1 MDNMKKNIAWNTF
14 GSIFYCVCQWLIT
27 VLVVWLDSYRAAGN
41 LSLAMTT
48 SSSFSAIS
56 LFSMRN
62 YQVSDVMGE
71 YTSGQY
77 VSSRVLTCVAAVV
90 SCIAVSMLGNNSQ
103 YEVLCIAAFMVVR
116 AAEAVVDVLHGVNQ
130 KYMRY
135 DLIGKSY
142 IIRGILTIG
151 SFSLGLLAFQDL
163 MATLFIVAGVN
174 FLAAACFDWM
184 KTSRLEKFQINLMD
198 KKLGKLLKTCAP
210 IVAFSF
216 LLSLENLI
224 PKISLKQWY
233 GEEQLGIY
241 SSIASPTLVVQ
252 VFASVAFN
260 PFLPAFSLAYQQGE
274 WKKFRG
280 MFHKALAALAGMC
293 LVVTLGGMLFGRLGL
308 TILFGEGILE
318 HYNLFL
324 PIVWCTILTALIWIL
339 SSLVVAVRKIK
350 WLLAG
355 MAVDFLLCLGLV
367 GPLVRTY
374 GKNGVSIVQ
383 IVAYAVYI
391 VYLVVICEIS
401 TRRRKGDK

>member
-27 VLVVWLDSYRAAGN
+27 VLVVWLDGYGAAGN

-62 YQVSDVMGE
+62 YQVSDVAEE
-71 YTSGQY
+71 YSSGQY
-77 VSSRVLTCVAAVV
+77 VSSRVLTCAIAVVTCVAA
-90 SCIAVSMLGNNSQ
+90 SLLGGNTW
-103 YEVLCIAAFMVVR
+103 YEVLCISAFMVIR
-116 AAEAVVDVLHGVNQ
+116 AAEAMVDVLHGVNQ
-130 KYMRY
+130 KFMRY

-142 IIRGILTIG
+142 LIRGIITIG
-151 SFSLGLLAFQDL
+151 SFSLGMAAFHDLLV
-163 MATLFIVAGVN
+163 TLLLVAGLN
-174 FLAAACFDWM
+174 FLAAACFDWIQ
-184 KTSRLEKFQINLMD
+184 TGRLEKFQVNLLD
-198 KKLGKLLKTCAP
+198 KRLGKLLATCAP

-224 PKISLKQWY
+224 PKTSLKQMY

-274 WKKFRG
+274 WKRFRD
-280 MFHKALAALAGMC
+280 MFHKALAALAAMC
-293 LVVTLGGMLFGRLGL
+293 IVVTLGGALFGRLGL
-308 TILFGEGILE
+308 TILFGKGILE
-318 HYNLFL
+318 HYHLFL

-339 SSLVVAVRKIK
+339 SSLVVALRKIK
-350 WLLAG
+350 WLLVG
-355 MAVDFLLCLGLV
+355 MAVDFLLCMAAV
-367 GPLVRTY
+367 DPLVRTY

-383 IVAYAVYI
+383 IGAYAVYI
-391 VYLVVICEIS
+391 VYLVFVCEIS
-401 TRRRKGDK
+401 TVRRKEDR

>member
-163 MATLFIVAGVN
+163 MATLFIVAGLN

-198 KKLGKLLKTCAP
+198 R
-210 IVAFSF
+210 I
-216 LLSLENLI
+216 
-224 PKISLKQWY
+224 
-233 GEEQLGIY
+233 GE
-241 SSIASPTLVVQ
+241 
-252 VFASVAFN
+252 
-260 PFLPAFSLAYQQGE
+260 
-274 WKKFRG
+274 
-280 MFHKALAALAGMC
+280 
-293 LVVTLGGMLFGRLGL
+293 
-308 TILFGEGILE
+308 
-318 HYNLFL
+318 
-324 PIVWCTILTALIWIL
+324 
-339 SSLVVAVRKIK
+339 
-350 WLLAG
+350 
-355 MAVDFLLCLGLV
+355 
-367 GPLVRTY
+367 
-374 GKNGVSIVQ
+374 
-383 IVAYAVYI
+383 
-391 VYLVVICEIS
+391 
-401 TRRRKGDK
+401 